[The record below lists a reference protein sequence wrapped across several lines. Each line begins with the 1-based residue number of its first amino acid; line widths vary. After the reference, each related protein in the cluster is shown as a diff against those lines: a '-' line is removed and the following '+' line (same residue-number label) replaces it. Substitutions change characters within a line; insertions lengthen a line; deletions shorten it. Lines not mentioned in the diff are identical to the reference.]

1 MKKHIEE
8 INLVE
13 RDAVTN
19 GIFSFF
25 IPGLGQAIEGYKL
38 RGAIFFII
46 AVIISGVFIYFHLNQ
61 TIHHIISVVYGLIAA
76 YDAYRLY

>member
-1 MKKHIEE
+1 M
-8 INLVE
+8 VE
-13 RDAVTN
+13 SDAVTN

-25 IPGLGQAIEGYKL
+25 IPGLGHAIEGYKL

-46 AVIISGVFIYFHLNQ
+46 AVIISVALFHFNMNQ
-61 TIHHIISVVYGLIAA
+61 TIQYIVHIIYGIIAA

>member
-1 MKKHIEE
+1 MYWV

-13 RDAVTN
+13 SDAVTN

-38 RGAIFFII
+38 RGVILFVVGVII
-46 AVIISGVFIYFHLNQ
+46 ALIFIYFNLNQ
-61 TIHHIISVVYGLIAA
+61 IIHHIMAIVYGLIAA

>member
-1 MKKHIEE
+1 MYWV

-13 RDAVTN
+13 SDAVTN

-25 IPGLGQAIEGYKL
+25 IPGLGQVIEGYKR
-38 RGAIFFII
+38 RGAIFFVV
-46 AVIISGVFIYFHLNQ
+46 AVAISSIFIYFNLNQ
-61 TIHHIISVVYGLIAA
+61 IIHHIMAIVYGLIAA

>member
-1 MKKHIEE
+1 MKMYWV

-13 RDAVTN
+13 SDAVTN

-25 IPGLGQAIEGYKL
+25 IPGLGQVIEGYKW
-38 RGAIFFII
+38 RGVILFVVAVAISSI
-46 AVIISGVFIYFHLNQ
+46 FIYFNLNQ
-61 TIHHIISVVYGLIAA
+61 TIHHIIVIVYGLIAA